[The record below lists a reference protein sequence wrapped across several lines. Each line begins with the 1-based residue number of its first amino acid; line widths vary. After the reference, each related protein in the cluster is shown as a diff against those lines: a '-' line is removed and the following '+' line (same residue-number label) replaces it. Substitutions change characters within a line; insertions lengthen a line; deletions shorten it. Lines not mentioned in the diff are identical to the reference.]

1 VGYASIERFD
11 RTRVRTVS
19 ANYAR
24 RIGERSTVT
33 LSASRAIDGGSGS
46 AVGLSFVMPLESSRV
61 ASFTANTRS
70 DSQDAYLSAVQNPGV
85 DSGFGW
91 RALAGEERS
100 RARAEGGLYY
110 EGQYGQLSSDASAT
124 SSAQTLRL
132 GAVGGLLF
140 SERHLFATRRLDDSF
155 AIAEVPGY
163 PDVGIGL
170 GSNVLART
178 NADGIA
184 LVPRLIAYTPN
195 SVRIDPKELPI
206 NAEVESIE
214 QTVVPAWRSGVKVT
228 FPVRG
233 GRGALL
239 KIVLD
244 DGEPA
249 PAGATVAIQ
258 GDKEE
263 FYVARRGEAYVT
275 GLEPASRVF
284 LSWNDERCALD
295 FRLPPP
301 KGDDIPRVGPVAC
314 HGVKR

>member
-1 VGYASIERFD
+1 
-11 RTRVRTVS
+11 
-19 ANYAR
+19 
-24 RIGERSTVT
+24 
-33 LSASRAIDGGSGS
+33 
-46 AVGLSFVMPLESSRV
+46 
-61 ASFTANTRS
+61 
-70 DSQDAYLSAVQNPGV
+70 
-85 DSGFGW
+85 
-91 RALAGEERS
+91 
-100 RARAEGGLYY
+100 
-110 EGQYGQLSSDASAT
+110 
-124 SSAQTLRL
+124 
-132 GAVGGLLF
+132 
-140 SERHLFATRRLDDSF
+140 
-155 AIAEVPGY
+155 
-163 PDVGIGL
+163 
-170 GSNVLART
+170 
-178 NADGIA
+178 
-184 LVPRLIAYTPN
+184 
-195 SVRIDPKELPI
+195 
-206 NAEVESIE
+206 
-214 QTVVPAWRSGVKVT
+214 VKVT

-301 KGDDIPRVGPVAC
+301 KGDDIPRVGPIAC